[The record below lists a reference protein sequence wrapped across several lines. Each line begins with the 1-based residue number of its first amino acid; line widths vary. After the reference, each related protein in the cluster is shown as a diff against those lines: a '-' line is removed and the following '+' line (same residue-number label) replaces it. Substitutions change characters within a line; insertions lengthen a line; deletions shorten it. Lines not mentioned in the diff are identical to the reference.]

1 MVSRR
6 SIITRLAG
14 LTSAVGLAGCSRILG
29 RSEERPDL
37 GLPTNPRANVLPH
50 RQHGQNAFM
59 RADRYGNPIV
69 PRHHRLLLLD
79 LNASPSVADARTVE
93 RAMRTL
99 EAAYDWSPEGLFHT
113 LGWGTAYFSR
123 LSALSRSPIRRP
135 RVLSRTEEP
144 DLLDFDAI
152 VRLASDVPS
161 HLSATE
167 SAMFG
172 DRSTLNG
179 VPVEHRLSEVFSI
192 RDRRTG
198 FVGEGLPA
206 AHTAAEGIPND
217 APLANAPMFMGFRSK
232 RKGTQAN
239 EDRVTIESDAFAGG
253 TTVHL
258 SHIDQSLSDWY
269 HALSE
274 SGRAARMFSP
284 QFTPAEIE
292 EFGDD
297 VPFTDQVEQ
306 HARQHDV
313 VGHHEKVAR
322 VREGGEPLLLRRDFN
337 TVDGGHAGVHF
348 FSLQRSLSDFEKTRK
363 SMNGWYLRDDSQ
375 QITDEQNNGILDF
388 ITVVSRANFYVPP
401 RATRA
406 FPEL

>member
-1 MVSRR
+1 MA
-6 SIITRLAG
+6 RLAG

-29 RSEERPDL
+29 RSDERPDL
-37 GLPTNPRANVLPH
+37 GLPTNPRADVLPT
-50 RQHGQNAFM
+50 RQHAQNAFM
-59 RADRYGNPIV
+59 RTDRYGNPIV

-79 LNASPSVADARTVE
+79 LDDSPSIGDARTVE

-99 EAAYDWSPEGLFHT
+99 EAAYDWSPVGLFHT

-123 LSALSRSPIRRP
+123 LSALSDSPIRRP
-135 RVLSRTEEP
+135 RVLSRAEEP
-144 DLLDFDAI
+144 ELLDFDAI

-172 DRSTLNG
+172 KRSELNG
-179 VPVEHRLSEVFSI
+179 VSVEHRLGEVFSI
-192 RDRRTG
+192 ADRRTG

-206 AHTAAEGIPND
+206 AHTAAEGIPDN

-232 RKGTQAN
+232 RSGTQAS
-239 EDRVTIESDAFAGG
+239 EDRVTIETGAFAGG

-258 SHIDQSLSDWY
+258 SHINQSLSEWY
-269 HALSE
+269 RALSE
-274 SGRAARMFSP
+274 SERSARMFSP
-284 QFTPAEIE
+284 EFMPTEIE
-292 EFGDD
+292 GFGND
-297 VPFTDQVEQ
+297 VPFSDRVEQ

-322 VREGGEPLLLRRDFN
+322 VREDGEPLLLRRDFN

-348 FSLQRSLSDFEKTRK
+348 FSLQRSLSNFEKTRK
-363 SMNGWYLRDDSQ
+363 SMNGWYLRDDSE
-375 QITDEQNNGILDF
+375 QITDERNNGILNF
-388 ITVVSRANFYVPP
+388 ITVVSRVNFYIPP
-401 RATRA
+401 RKTRA
-406 FPEL
+406 FPAL

>member
-1 MVSRR
+1 M
-6 SIITRLAG
+6 TRFAG

-29 RSEERPDL
+29 RSDEHPDL
-37 GLPTNPRANVLPH
+37 GLPPNPRSDLPA
-50 RQHGQNAFM
+50 RQHAQNAFM
-59 RADRYGNPIV
+59 RTDRYGNPIV
-69 PRHHRLLLLD
+69 PRHHSLLLLD
-79 LNASPSVADARTVE
+79 LDASPSAEDARTVE

-99 EAAYDWSPEGLFHT
+99 EAAYDWSPVGLFHT
-113 LGWGTAYFSR
+113 LGWGTTYFSR
-123 LSALSRSPIRRP
+123 LSTLSRSPIRRP
-135 RVLSRTEEP
+135 QVLSRTEEP

-161 HLSATE
+161 HLRATE

-172 DRSTLNG
+172 ERSELNG
-179 VPVEHRLSEVFSI
+179 VPVEHRLDEVFSLA
-192 RDRRTG
+192 DRRTG

-206 AHTAAEGIPND
+206 AHTAAEGILDN

-232 RKGTQAN
+232 RKGTQAS
-239 EDRVTIESDAFAGG
+239 EDRVTIESGAFAGG

-258 SHIDQSLSDWY
+258 SHIDQSLINWY
-269 HALSE
+269 RVLSE
-274 SGRAARMFSP
+274 SERAARMFSP
-284 QFTPAEIE
+284 EFTPKEIE
-292 EFGDD
+292 RFGNS
-297 VPFTDQVEQ
+297 VPFSDQVEQ
-306 HARQHDV
+306 HARQYDV

-322 VREGGEPLLLRRDFN
+322 VREEGEPLLLRRDFN

-348 FSLQRSLSDFEKTRK
+348 FSIQRSLSDFAKTRK
-363 SMNGWYLRDDSQ
+363 AMNGWYLRDDSD

-406 FPEL
+406 FPVL